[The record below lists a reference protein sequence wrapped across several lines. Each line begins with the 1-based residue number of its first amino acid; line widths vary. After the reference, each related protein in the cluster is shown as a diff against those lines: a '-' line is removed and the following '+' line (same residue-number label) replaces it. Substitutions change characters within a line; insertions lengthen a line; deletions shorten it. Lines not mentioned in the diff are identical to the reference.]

1 MTPTA
6 LLADLV
12 AIPSVCGT
20 PNGAIAGRVQ
30 AMLAAHGVPCHIAP
44 GPEGDRVNLFA
55 TIGPADRPGIVL
67 SGHMDVVPAD
77 PAGWTSDPFRLVQ
90 AGGRLTGRGAVDMKG
105 FLACM
110 IAMVPDYLALPLQRP
125 VHLAF
130 SYDEELGCRGVPH
143 LLDRIGDY
151 CARPMGCI
159 VGEPSD
165 MQPVLSH
172 KGKVALELGFTGVSG
187 HSSTPALG
195 VNAIY
200 PAARLAAMAGDMA
213 AALASGPVQDTL
225 FDPPHSTLQV
235 GTIRGGAG
243 VNIIPDR
250 CTMELEL
257 RTIPGQA
264 ADAVLAA
271 LLAEQDRLAAE
282 TGTGTIRREL
292 SRYPALA
299 AESAD
304 LAALAARLSGQT
316 PRQSVSYGTEAGL
329 FARAGI
335 PAIICGPGSITRAH
349 KPDEYILESE
359 LHACMTMLRALGA
372 ELCG

>member
-6 LLADLV
+6 ILADLV

-20 PNGAIAGRVQ
+20 PNTRIAERVQ
-30 AMLAAHGVPCHIAP
+30 AMLAAHGLPCHVVP

-55 TIGPADRPGIVL
+55 TIGPADRSGHVL

-90 AGGRLTGRGAVDMKG
+90 AGGQLTGRGAVDMKG

-110 IAMVPDYLALPLQRP
+110 IAMVPEFLAMPLQRP

-143 LLDRIGDY
+143 LLARIDEL

-172 KGKVALELGFTGVSG
+172 KGKVAMELGFAGQSG
-187 HSSTPALG
+187 HSSAPALG
-195 VNAIY
+195 LNAIY
-200 PAARLAAMAGDMA
+200 PAARLAACAGDMA
-213 AALASGPVQDTL
+213 AALATGPVRDAL

-235 GTIRGGAG
+235 GTIRGGIG
-243 VNIIPDR
+243 VNVIPDR
-250 CTMELEL
+250 CVMEVEL
-257 RTIPGQA
+257 RTIPGQD
-264 ADAVLAA
+264 ADEVLSI
-271 LLAEQDRLAAE
+271 LLAEQDRLAAA
-282 TGTGTIRREL
+282 TGAGVLRREL

-299 AESAD
+299 AQSDE
-304 LAALAARLSGQT
+304 LAALAARISGLP

-349 KPDEYILESE
+349 KPDEYILDSE
-359 LHACMTMLRALGA
+359 LNACMAMLRALGA
-372 ELCG
+372 ELCR

>member
-6 LLADLV
+6 ILADLV

-20 PNGAIAGRVQ
+20 PNAAVAGKVQ
-30 AMLAAHGVPCHIAP
+30 AMLAAHGVACHIAP

-77 PAGWTSDPFRLVQ
+77 PDGWTSDPFRLVQ

-110 IAMVPDYLALPLQRP
+110 IAMVPEYRALPLQRP

-130 SYDEELGCRGVPH
+130 SYDEELGCQGVPH
-143 LLDRIGDY
+143 LLDRLGDY
-151 CARPMGCI
+151 CAAPMGCI

-172 KGKVALELGFTGVSG
+172 KGKVALELGFAGLSG

-200 PAARLAAMAGDMA
+200 PAARLASFAAQMA
-213 AALASGPVQDTL
+213 AALTTGPVQDPL

-235 GTIRGGAG
+235 GTIRGGIG
-243 VNIIPDR
+243 VNVIPDR

-257 RTIPGQA
+257 RTIQA
-264 ADAVLAA
+264 QQADTVLAA
-271 LLAEQDRLAAE
+271 LLAEQGRLAAE
-282 TGTGTIRREL
+282 TGTGILRREL

-299 AESAD
+299 ADSAD
-304 LAALAARLSGQT
+304 LAALAARLSGRA

-335 PAIICGPGSITRAH
+335 PAVICGPGSITRAH
-349 KPDEYILESE
+349 KPDEYILDSE
-359 LHACMTMLRALGA
+359 LHACMTMLRALAA
-372 ELCG
+372 ELCR